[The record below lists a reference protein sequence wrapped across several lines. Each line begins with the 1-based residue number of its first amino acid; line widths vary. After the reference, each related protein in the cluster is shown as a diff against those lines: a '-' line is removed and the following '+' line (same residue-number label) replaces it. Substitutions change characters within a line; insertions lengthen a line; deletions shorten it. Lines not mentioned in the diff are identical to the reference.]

1 MALTAE
7 QLYAN
12 RCGDIM
18 GLVESEPGW
27 SNKELAER
35 LGLSYRVVHA
45 TTARMKKEKLIAGFV
60 LRSKTS
66 IKIEWLAVTS
76 IRQSS

>member
-35 LGLSYRVVHA
+35 LGLSYRVVQA
-45 TTARMKKEKLIAGFV
+45 TTARMEKKKLIIGKVVGSRMFT
-60 LRSKTS
+60 KT
-66 IKIEWLAVTS
+66 EWQVVVE
-76 IRQSS
+76 